1 MTCPCGKGE
10 SLETCCG
17 PYLDGKA
24 QPDTAEAL
32 MRSRYSAYAVGNIDY
47 IVDTHDPERA
57 KEVDRKNTE
66 QWSKNAEWLGL
77 EVLSTEQGTPANEVG
92 VVEFV
97 ARYKLSGVKVEHRER
112 ALFRKHS
119 GRWVFVDGIEIKGPP
134 VVRNEPRVGRNDPC
148 PCGSGKKYKKCHG
161 IAA

>member
-1 MTCPCGKGE
+1 LTCHCGKGE

-24 QPDTAEAL
+24 LPDTAEAL
-32 MRSRYSAYAVGNIDY
+32 MRSRYSAYVVGNIDY
-47 IVDTHDPERA
+47 IVGTHDPDRA
-57 KEVDRKNTE
+57 KDVDRKNTE

-77 EVLSTEQGTPANEVG
+77 EVLSTEQGTPADEVG

-119 GRWVFVDGIEIKGPP
+119 DRWVFVDGIEIKGPP

-161 IAA
+161 VAA

>member
-1 MTCPCGKGE
+1 
-10 SLETCCG
+10 
-17 PYLDGKA
+17 
-24 QPDTAEAL
+24 
-32 MRSRYSAYAVGNIDY
+32 MRSRYSAYVAGNIDY

-57 KEVDRKNTE
+57 KDVDRKNTE

-77 EVLSTEQGTPANEVG
+77 EILSTEQGTPADEVG

-97 ARYKLSGVKVEHRER
+97 ARYKLSGVKVDHRER

-134 VVRNEPRVGRNDPC
+134 VVRSEPRVGRNDPC

-161 IAA
+161 VAA